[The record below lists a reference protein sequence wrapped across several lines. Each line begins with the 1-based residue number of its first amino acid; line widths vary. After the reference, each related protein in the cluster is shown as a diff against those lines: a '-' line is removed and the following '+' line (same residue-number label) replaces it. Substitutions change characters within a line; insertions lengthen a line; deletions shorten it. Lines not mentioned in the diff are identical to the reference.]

1 MKTLRKKIIY
11 AAMLVFCLVACHLTV
26 KAQDLENIAQQKPV
40 TFSGSASAR
49 MLFYSAKGIQD
60 RRKPFSYV
68 LSGSPVLTLY
78 GMTIPFYFVYSEQ
91 ERSFRQP
98 FNQFG
103 LSPRYK
109 WITLH
114 GGYRNITYSPYTLAG
129 HTLLGAGVD
138 LTPGIFRFGFMY
150 GRLNRATAVD
160 TTSGSYDPFQYT
172 RRGYAA
178 KIGVGKGN
186 NFIDF
191 SILKAKDDS
200 TSVHYSEKVTSRV
213 SPAENVVFGVSG
225 AFTYKS
231 VFVEGDAGFSY
242 YTTNLGSHIKIDS
255 IPDILKGT
263 LGNFVTINGSTEFYS
278 AYNIAV
284 GYRRNDLTLK
294 VQYKRVDPDF
304 KSMGSY
310 FFNNDLENITIAP
323 AFSLF
328 KRKLHFAGS
337 LGLQRDNL
345 QNQKESTS
353 KRVIGSTNLS
363 ANINDNLGVDFT
375 YTNFST
381 KQQPGRVFVADTL
394 LITQTTGTIGITPRY
409 ILPKENVTHTFLLS
423 WNKMNLQDLNPSPRM
438 NNDLRSVNMFFN
450 YQIMLV
456 PKNLTLYINLNSAH
470 LTMART
476 ETGNKGITL
485 GGSKNLKDNKLSV
498 GLSVAILQSFSG
510 GQKNLLLN
518 DGLQCSYRP
527 GKRHTFS
534 TNINYIG
541 NFPKKGNKE
550 STRFS
555 EFRGEVSYAV
565 NF

>member
-1 MKTLRKKIIY
+1 MKTLRKKFIY
-11 AAMLVFCLVACHLTV
+11 ASLLVLCLTAAHPAAN
-26 KAQDLENIAQQKPV
+26 AQDLENIAQQKPV

-49 MLFYSAKGIQD
+49 MLFYSAKGIDD

-68 LSGSPVLTLY
+68 LTGSPVLSLY

-103 LSPRYK
+103 ASPHYK
-109 WITLH
+109 WVTLH
-114 GGYRNITYSPYTLAG
+114 AGYRNITYSPYTMAG
-129 HTLLGAGVD
+129 HTILGAGVD
-138 LTPGIFRFGFMY
+138 LTPGILRVGFIY

-160 TTSGSYDPFQYT
+160 TTSGTYDPFQYT

-178 KIGVGKGN
+178 KIGVGKGS

-191 SILKAKDDS
+191 SMLKAKDDS
-200 TSVHYSEKVTSRV
+200 TSVRYSEKITSQV
-213 SPAENVVFGVSG
+213 APAENVVFGVSG
-225 AFTYKS
+225 AFSYKR
-231 VFVEGDAGFSY
+231 VFVEGDVGFSY

-255 IPDILKGT
+255 IPDILKST
-263 LGNFVTINGSTEFYS
+263 LGNFITINGSTEFYS

-284 GYRRNDLTLK
+284 GYRLKDLTFK

-310 FFNNDLENITIAP
+310 FFNNDLENITISP

-328 KRKLHFAGS
+328 KKKLHFSGS
-337 LGLQRDNL
+337 IGLQRDNL

-353 KRVIGSTNLS
+353 KRVISSANLS
-363 ANINDNLGVDFT
+363 ANITDNLGVDFT

-394 LITQTTGTIGITPRY
+394 LITQTTGTVGITPRY

-423 WNKMNLQDLNPSPRM
+423 WNRMNLQDLNASPRM
-438 NNDLRSVNMFFN
+438 NNDLSSVNMFFN
-450 YQIMLV
+450 YQIMFV
-456 PKNLTLYINLNSAH
+456 PKNLTLYVNLNSAH
-470 LTMART
+470 LTMAKN

-527 GKRHTFS
+527 SKRHTFS

-541 NFPKKGNKE
+541 NFPSERNKE

-555 EFRGEVSYAV
+555 EFRGEISYAV